1 MQRLICDIHPE
12 QLRMNLALWN
22 RGVISQLIEQECGIS
37 MPIRTVGHY
46 FRLEVSP
53 RRSGSDAHGRGFAP
67 KGNTP
72 VAYAP
77 GTRKRL
83 PMIANVTDKGYT
95 CWLTP
100 DYRWKF

>member
-1 MQRLICDIHPE
+1 VESWRDKSVNRAGMWHIH
-12 QLRMNLALWN
+12 A
-22 RGVISQLIEQECGIS
+22 
-37 MPIRTVGHY
+37 
-46 FRLEVSP
+46 
-53 RRSGSDAHGRGFAP
+53 DAHGRGFAP

>member
-1 MQRLICDIHPE
+1 MWHIH
-12 QLRMNLALWN
+12 A
-22 RGVISQLIEQECGIS
+22 
-37 MPIRTVGHY
+37 
-46 FRLEVSP
+46 
-53 RRSGSDAHGRGFAP
+53 DAHGRGFAP